1 MTKETIYSKNAP
13 EPIGPYSQ
21 AIKFNNLVFSS
32 GQIGIDPASG
42 KLDDGDIKAQTR
54 QTIKNLEKVLEAAG
68 SDLTKVIKVTV
79 FMKDINE
86 FGAMNEVYNEYFG
99 KSKPARSTVEAAKL
113 PKDASVEMDVVAY
126 M

>member
-113 PKDASVEMDVVAY
+113 PKDALVEMDVVAY